1 MEQIKTR
8 EEFLK
13 RLEASKQRKHEIVE
27 QMKEDIKIIAKYTI
41 YSSTYWNGRHSKYF
55 QILLY

>member
-13 RLEASKQRKHEIVE
+13 RLEASKQRKHVVVE
-27 QMKEDIKIIAKYTI
+27 QMKEDIIVEYERIHGEKPK
-41 YSSTYWNGRHSKYF
+41 SSF
-55 QILLY
+55 VL